1 MSIEPLEGEKIL
13 ITGATGTIARPVA
26 RRLAANN
33 EVWGAARF
41 SDASLRRELE
51 DAGVRI
57 AQIDFSTRE
66 LSAIPE
72 DVSVVLHYAYTRRPS
87 GDFHEAIEINALGLG
102 HVLARCRQVRAALV
116 VSAATLYSVNDDPYY
131 AYREE
136 DDIGF
141 VRAPWGPS
149 SPVSKVTLEA
159 IARFCAQTFET
170 PTTIVRPSVPY
181 GCSIDM
187 AKTILEAVCED
198 RPVFAVSDPQ
208 PLSLIHID
216 DMCDQIPALLG
227 AASIPATILN
237 WASDEV
243 FTVQEIAELA
253 GELAGKAP
261 GYQLGGAVGVAP
273 GAVLDT
279 TRVRPIVGPCRRR
292 FREEFTRAFST
303 RGQSSP
309 DTSPEA

>member
-26 RRLAANN
+26 RRLAAKN

-41 SDASLRRELE
+41 SDPTLRSELE

-57 AQIDFSTRE
+57 APIDLAARE

-72 DVSVVLHYAYTRRPS
+72 DISVVLHYAYTRRPS
-87 GDFHEAIEINALGLG
+87 GDFHDAIEINALGLG
-102 HVLARCRQVRAALV
+102 HVLARCRQTRAALV
-116 VSAATLYSVNDDPYY
+116 VSAATLYSAHEDPWH
-131 AYREE
+131 AYHEE

-141 VRAPWGPS
+141 VQAPWGPS

-159 IARFCAQTFET
+159 IARFCAESFEI
-170 PTTIVRPSVPY
+170 PTIIVRPSVPY

-187 AKTILEAVCED
+187 AATIRDAVCED

-208 PLSLIHID
+208 PLSVIHID
-216 DMCDQIPALLG
+216 DMCDQIPALLA
-227 AASIPATILN
+227 AASVPATIVN

-243 FTVQEIAELA
+243 VTVQQIAELA
-253 GELAGKAP
+253 GELAGKTP
-261 GYQLGGAVGVAP
+261 RYQLGGAPGVAR
-273 GAVLDT
+273 GAVVDT
-279 TRVRPIVGPCRRR
+279 TRVRQIVGPCRRS
-292 FREEFTRAFST
+292 FREEFTRAFSK
-303 RGQSSP
+303 RGAIGP
-309 DTSPEA
+309 G